1 MFNKTLVFVAIAS
14 AIGGFAGQAVAGSAA
29 SSGQQ
34 ISMLVQQDDGSS
46 SWDLSLS
53 SLMSFNAATGA
64 LTFDASK
71 LAAPVSDA
79 LGQWSLATAGSAD
92 VDGTILAADRV
103 KWHSWTLADGTTGT
117 TATASNPWASVF
129 SFTAAANVD
138 PFMTY
143 GFTVKNNT
151 ATTQTYTFS
160 MGEALVPTV
169 SGPYNIHADVSGS
182 IVNGTGS
189 NVTITPALADEDGD
203 TIPELQVLRLSN
215 DGGLTFVNAGVD
227 VGQADSALTSKPYGL
242 YLQDKS
248 GSGTFDYWAI
258 ETKFTLTPGKDV
270 ASLAGYVEISPVPE
284 PVSSSLMIA
293 GLGLIAW
300 IARRRA

>member
-1 MFNKTLVFVAIAS
+1 MFNKTLMFVAIAS
-14 AIGGFAGQAVAGSAA
+14 LGSSFAGQAIAGSAA

-34 ISMLVQQDDGSS
+34 ISMLVQQEGGS

-53 SLMSFNAATGA
+53 GLMSFNAATGA
-64 LTFDASK
+64 LAFDSSK
-71 LAAPVSDA
+71 LASPVSDA
-79 LGQWSLATAGSAD
+79 LGQWTLAAKGSTD

-103 KWHSWTLADGTTGT
+103 KWHSWTLADGNTGT
-117 TATASNPWASVF
+117 TATAGNPWASTF

-160 MGEALVPTV
+160 MGEALVPAV
-169 SGPYNIHADVSGS
+169 AGAYNIHADVSGS

-189 NVTITPALADEDGD
+189 NVSITPAFADQDGD
-203 TIPELQVLRLSN
+203 TIAELQVLRLSN

-227 VGQADSALTSKPYGL
+227 VGQADSALASKPYGL

-248 GSGTFDYWAI
+248 GSGSFDYWAI

-284 PVSSSLMIA
+284 PVSATLMLA
-293 GLGLIAW
+293 GLGLIGCMV
-300 IARRRA
+300 RRRA